1 MKIEQSAFPLIKGG
15 QGVVK
20 RAEQSSIV
28 NPLDEWWGE
37 ELFLFEKV
45 PVRVCR
51 DCGEVYIAADVA
63 KRLEAEM
70 QTKSHCYRQ
79 VSVPVVAYEEVAA

>member
-1 MKIEQSAFPLIKGG
+1 MNDETELSECVECGG
-15 QGVVK
+15 VTEPQK
-20 RAEQSSIV
+20 MTI
-28 NPLDEWWGE
+28 DEWWGE

-63 KRLEAEM
+63 KRLETEM

-79 VSVPVVAYEEVAA
+79 VSVPVVAYEEMAA